1 MTFYIIIQHSNG
13 SDKALAAFSSLRKA
27 EEYLQ
32 GAESPEARID
42 EYEVPRGS
50 NFSTVMMYASHKKD
64 EAGSSKVTGYY
75 FNIYDAEG
83 EIGKDGFIERLAI
96 DKKDTEQSLN
106 NNKQAGYQSYK
117 IEAKRE
123 RELPENPTLKQKLS
137 EAFGDMRKLI
147 ILGILVVVIIVINV
161 IIYSGSDFEIGENL
175 HAVDWLPDSAT
186 KISYYKDD
194 RFFVFEFS
202 IDDSEFFRWVEDKNL
217 IIEELGQK
225 PLTITRYRF
234 YTDIPMENFENLSE
248 EELYLKWESMTKA
261 TITDGYSLESS
272 DSDGSNNISGGY
284 DSSDNRVYYI
294 SR

>member
-1 MTFYIIIQHSNG
+1 
-13 SDKALAAFSSLRKA
+13 LRKA

-32 GAESPEARID
+32 DAESPETRID
-42 EYEVPRGS
+42 EYEVPRGA

-64 EAGSSKVTGYY
+64 EAGSSKVAGYY

-96 DKKDTEQSLN
+96 DKQETEQALSN
-106 NNKQAGYQSYK
+106 AKDAGYKSYK

-123 RELPENPTLKQKLS
+123 RDLPENLTLKQKLS

-147 ILGILVVVIIVINV
+147 ILGNLIVVIIVVNV
-161 IIYSGSDFEIGENL
+161 IIYTGSDFEIGEDL
-175 HAVDWLPDSAT
+175 HSADWLPGSAT
-186 KISYYKDD
+186 SISYYKDD
-194 RFFVFEFS
+194 RFFVFEFT
-202 IDDSEFFRWVEDKNL
+202 IDDSEVFRWVEEKNL
-217 IIEELGQK
+217 KIEELGQK

-234 YTDIPMENFENLSE
+234 YMDIPLENLSE

-261 TITDGYSLESS
+261 TITKGYSLESS
-272 DSDGSNNISGGY
+272 ANDGSNNISGGY
-284 DSSDNRVYYI
+284 DSSENRVYYI